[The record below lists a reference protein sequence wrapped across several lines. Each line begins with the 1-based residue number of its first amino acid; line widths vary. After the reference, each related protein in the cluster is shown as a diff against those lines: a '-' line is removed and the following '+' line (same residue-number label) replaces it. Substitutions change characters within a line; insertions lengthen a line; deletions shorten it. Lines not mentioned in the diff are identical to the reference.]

1 MTSSWPIQ
9 IKNLQQILVPLTK
22 NKDHRKETS
31 QLDKSMNQ
39 QQCNYYTKINQKNL
53 QWLNPPRKP
62 QAFSTLLQKIAN
74 LKVNVSY
81 RVHQDMIKAR
91 KEEARK
97 VYSNHSLKHLI
108 HLQDQ
113 SLHRISYWMVFVLEL
128 MYPFFYYYYYVFY
141 YLWYIF

>member
-1 MTSSWPIQ
+1 MKNSWPIQ
-9 IKNLQQILVPLTK
+9 INNLQKILKHLTK
-22 NKDHRKETS
+22 NKDHRIEIS

-39 QQCNYYTKINQKNL
+39 QQYNYCTKTNQKNL
-53 QWLNPPRKP
+53 QLLAQPWKLK
-62 QAFSTLLQKIAN
+62 AFWKSLQQIAN

>member
-1 MTSSWPIQ
+1 M
-9 IKNLQQILVPLTK
+9 PLTK

-81 RVHQDMIKAR
+81 TIHLGMIMVKI
-91 KEEARK
+91 EEARM
-97 VYSNHSLKHLI
+97 VYSNHSLMHFI

-113 SLHRISYWMVFVLEL
+113 SLH
-128 MYPFFYYYYYVFY
+128 
-141 YLWYIF
+141 